1 MSQLFTR
8 LKGNVKGLILSKDR
22 YLNFILIIFFLFLL
36 VIILKHLKI
45 ITVDRAKFL
54 KYFNKITHKQKK
66 LIYPMVTI
74 TDRKGQ
80 VYAIS
85 IKRVRIYFRPKYI
98 YDPDKFADLLKR
110 YLNISK
116 EHFKKVF
123 VKNINSS
130 FAILLD
136 TYKYNPYAI
145 WNNVTKINELYLAY
159 LKKLGFTSPYKDIIS
174 LDPDYNFT
182 YKRLYPL
189 TVPMDLI
196 GFINEAGNA
205 TSFHLWLKRHNLL
218 KKKVMNLDYFIF
230 GKHAF
235 LNLTKLEESLKPYNS
250 TVVTTVDAKLTYV
263 FYEILKKY
271 YKKFKP
277 KLIMAGLMDVNTG
290 DILALVKYPSITYD
304 EFFKLNKNKTKLKR
318 INKLL
323 TPNYV
328 TNAYEMGSVFK
339 PFVVAAAI
347 NEGLVK
353 PNTVI
358 YCPLTIKIQN
368 KVFKTDSRWWP
379 GYLRVWQIIAH
390 SDNVGTIKIAQKL
403 GKERYYIYL
412 KKFGFGQKT
421 TIELPGETAGI
432 LRPWQTWK
440 DIEFATMS
448 FGHGLSASFVQL
460 LQAYAALVNGGYLVH
475 PRLVKAILDDRGNV
489 IYKFPI
495 KKKEKVISKWTSLK
509 MRKILAS
516 VVEQGTGQAAKFK
529 QYYVAG
535 KTGTAW
541 KVVDGKY
548 SQEKILAT
556 FVAAIPATKPK
567 FVLAVLVD
575 EPQVNETMAWSS
587 KIAVPIFKE
596 LAEKVIAKYKL
607 KPDKVKCYLTKSGK
621 IKCRDIKYY
630 KTKTFH
636 YSNAK
641 WKPPKWY
648 LEKLKK
654 AQNQSLSNQ
663 TNSSSLP

>member
-1 MSQLFTR
+1 MFRLFTK
-8 LKGNVKGLILSKDR
+8 LKSSTKGYIFSKDN
-22 YLNFILIIFFLFLL
+22 YINFVLVAFFLFLL

-45 ITVDRAKFL
+45 ITVDREKLL
-54 KYFNKITHKQKK
+54 KYFNKIIHKQKK
-66 LIYPMVTI
+66 VIYPMVTI
-74 TDRKGQ
+74 TDRENQ
-80 VYAIS
+80 IYAIS
-85 IKRVRIYFRPKYI
+85 IKRARIYFRPKYI
-98 YDPDKFADLLKR
+98 YDPDKFGELLEK

-116 EHFKKVF
+116 DYFKKIF
-123 VKNINSS
+123 TKNINSS

-136 TYKYNPYAI
+136 THKYNPYAI
-145 WNNVTKINELYLAY
+145 WSNVSEINKLYLKY
-159 LKKLGFTSPYKDIIS
+159 LKDIGFSPKSKDLIS
-174 LDPDYNFT
+174 LDPDYNFM

-196 GFINEAGNA
+196 GFINEAGDA

-218 KKKVMNLDYFIF
+218 KTKVINLDYFVF
-230 GKHAF
+230 GRKSS
-235 LNLTKLEESLKPYNS
+235 LNLAKLEESLEPYNS
-250 TVVTTVDAKLTYV
+250 TIVTTIDAKLTYV

-290 DILALVKYPSITYD
+290 DILTLVKYPSITYD
-304 EFFKLNKNKTKLKR
+304 EFFKLKKNKINFKKL
-318 INKLL
+318 NKLL
-323 TPNYV
+323 RPDYV
-328 TNAYEMGSVFK
+328 TNAYELGSVFK

-347 NEGLVK
+347 NEGIIG
-353 PNTVI
+353 PNTII
-358 YCPLTIKIQN
+358 YCPLAIKVQN

-390 SDNVGTIKIAQKL
+390 SDNVGIIKIAQKL
-403 GKERYYIYL
+403 GKKRYYTYL

-596 LAEKVIAKYKL
+596 LAEKVIVKYKL
-607 KPDKVKCYLTKSGK
+607 KPDKVKCYLTKTGK
-621 IKCRDIKYY
+621 VKCRSIKYY

-654 AQNQSLSNQ
+654 AQENKVNNQENLTSN
-663 TNSSSLP
+663 

>member
-1 MSQLFTR
+1 MFRLFTK
-8 LKGNVKGLILSKDR
+8 LKDNAKGVIFSRDN
-22 YLNFILIIFFLFLL
+22 YINFVLVVFFLFLL
-36 VIILKHLKI
+36 AIILKHLKI
-45 ITVDRAKFL
+45 ITIDRDKL
-54 KYFNKITHKQKK
+54 LDYFDKITHKQKK
-66 LIYPMVTI
+66 IIYPMVTI
-74 TDRKGQ
+74 TDRENQ

-85 IKRVRIYFRPKYI
+85 IKRARIYFRPKYI
-98 YDPDKFADLLKR
+98 YDPDKFGELLKKH
-110 YLNISK
+110 LNISK
-116 EHFKKVF
+116 EYFEKVF
-123 VKNINSS
+123 AKNINSS
-130 FAILLD
+130 FMILLD
-136 TYKYNPYAI
+136 THEYNPYAI
-145 WNNVTKINELYLAY
+145 WSNVTKINRSYLSY
-159 LKKLGFTSPYKDIIS
+159 LKEVGFSPHYKDLIS
-174 LDPDYNFT
+174 LDSDHNFT

-196 GFINEAGNA
+196 GFINEAGDA
-205 TSFHLWLKRHNLL
+205 TSFHLWLKHHNLL
-218 KKKVMNLDYFIF
+218 KKKVVNLDYFVF
-230 GKHAF
+230 GKQSS

-290 DILALVKYPSITYD
+290 DILTLVKYPSITYD
-304 EFFKLNKNKTKLKR
+304 EFFKLNKNKKNLKR

-323 TPNYV
+323 TPDYV
-328 TNAYEMGSVFK
+328 TNAYELGSVFK

-353 PNTVI
+353 PNSII
-358 YCPLTIKIQN
+358 YCPLSIKVQN

-390 SDNVGTIKIAQKL
+390 SDNVGIIKIAQKL
-403 GKERYYIYL
+403 GKERYYTYL

-421 TIELPGETAGI
+421 TIELPGETTGI
-432 LRPWQTWK
+432 LRPWQMWK
-440 DIEFATMS
+440 DVEFATMT
-448 FGHGLSASFVQL
+448 FGHGISASFVQL
-460 LQAYAALVNGGYLVH
+460 LQAYAALVNGGYLIH
-475 PRLVKAILDDRGNV
+475 PRLVKAILDNRGNIV
-489 IYKFPI
+489 YKFPI
-495 KKKEKVISKWTSLK
+495 KKKGKVISKWTSLK
-509 MRKILAS
+509 MRKILTG
-516 VVEQGTGQAAKFK
+516 VVEHGTAQAAKFK
-529 QYYVAG
+529 QYYIAG

-541 KVVDGKY
+541 KIVNGKY
-548 SQEKILAT
+548 SREKIIAT
-556 FVAAIPATKPK
+556 FVAAFPATKPK

-596 LAEKVIAKYKL
+596 LAEKVIVKYKL
-607 KPDKVKCYLTKSGK
+607 KPDKVKCYLTKTGK
-621 IKCRDIKYY
+621 VKCRSIKYY

-654 AQNQSLSNQ
+654 ARENKVNNQENLTSN
-663 TNSSSLP
+663 